1 MAIVSLP
8 YTFSAGAT
16 IIASQHNS
24 NFSTIYN
31 DYNGNITNVNI
42 SSSAGIIYSKL
53 NLTNGIVNSDIN
65 SSAAIADS
73 KLAEITTA
81 GKVSGSALTT
91 LPNIPSG
98 AGVIP
103 VLNLGSGTANSTT
116 VLYGDQTYKS
126 VTGLSNALFM
136 FEMNQTAI
144 TVNPT
149 GNGKATITGLPGT
162 GLSYV
167 NSAKMVVYACNPSSS
182 NVVVARTRFLKI
194 LGVNTITLEGY
205 VWIGTTGGGRTG
217 DVHFTVGSAVGAT
230 VTTTSSTPATFS
242 SACDVSGLSNGTEY
256 DISIILNDEVVG
268 GNSTA
273 VFTSELIG
281 YGS

>member
-42 SSSAGIIYSKL
+42 SSSAGVIYSKL

-98 AGVIP
+98 AGIVPIA
-103 VLNLGSGTANSTT
+103 NLATGTPTGSKFVRDDNTLQPFIQIGLGSWTSATQSASTQATTDGFLVGFATTNNAITTLTIKTDSSNPPTTLRAEAIASIGGSGTSIVSIFCPVKKNDYYLTT
-116 VLYGDQTYKS
+116 QT
-126 VTGLSNALFM
+126 G
-136 FEMNQTAI
+136 
-144 TVNPT
+144 
-149 GNGKATITGLPGT
+149 
-162 GLSYV
+162 
-167 NSAKMVVYACNPSSS
+167 
-182 NVVVARTRFLKI
+182 
-194 LGVNTITLEGY
+194 
-205 VWIGTTGGGRTG
+205 IG
-217 DVHFTVGSAVGAT
+217 GSAT
-230 VTTTSSTPATFS
+230 LYF
-242 SACDVSGLSNGTEY
+242 
-256 DISIILNDEVVG
+256 ISL
-268 GNSTA
+268 
-273 VFTSELIG
+273 
-281 YGS
+281 GS